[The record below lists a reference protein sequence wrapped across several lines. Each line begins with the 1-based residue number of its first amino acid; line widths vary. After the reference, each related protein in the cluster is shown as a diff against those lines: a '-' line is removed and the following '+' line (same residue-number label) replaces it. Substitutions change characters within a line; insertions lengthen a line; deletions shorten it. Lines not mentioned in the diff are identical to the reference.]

1 VVEEERR
8 PLGEDDVSELRTELT
23 DLALA
28 REQVA
33 GIASSLSDERTS
45 LHGSM
50 EEFLGSGWTGAA
62 ATEFADAWSDWNT
75 AAGEMLDGLHALS
88 RLLEAAR
95 VDYVTT
101 DDGVQG
107 NLTRLAGRLGPT
119 DGRP

>member
-1 VVEEERR
+1 M
-8 PLGEDDVSELRTELT
+8 SELRTELS

-33 GIASSLSDERTS
+33 GIASSLTQERHS

-50 EEFLGSGWTGAA
+50 RGFLGAGWTGPA
-62 ATEFADAWSDWNT
+62 ATEFSDAWDDWNT
-75 AAGEMLDGLHALS
+75 AASEMLDGLHAMS

-101 DDGVQG
+101 DDGAHTDLAR
-107 NLTRLAGRLGPT
+107 LTVRLGPT
-119 DGRP
+119 GGSTGSGA